1 MDMKAYERIRRML
14 LIGLAVSVITVLLGE
29 LPIGWVEYPKVE
41 NDPMGMMGMMLGS
54 AKLSLLQLASGAL
67 FGGVCIPLQYYGF
80 EGAAQLVGLGGS
92 KRAAKVIHWGALATG
107 FLGGI
112 VHVICVALMFV
123 CRMADFSAGV
133 LPQPVL
139 DFSLWL
145 VAPVSVVFMPVYYA
159 MCIALLAAVV
169 RGKTCLP
176 RWAAVFNP
184 LAGTLVINALPMLL
198 PASAA
203 VNALGMAN
211 MGLGSVWT
219 FGGLLLM
226 LNRRKENVQ

>member
-1 MDMKAYERIRRML
+1 MMDKYENRRIRRLL
-14 LIGLAVSVITVLLGE
+14 LIGLIVSVITVLLGE
-29 LPIGWVEYPKVE
+29 LPIGWTEYPKVE
-41 NDPMGMMGMMLGS
+41 NDPTGMMGMMLGS
-54 AKLSLLQLASGAL
+54 AELSLLQLGSGAL

-80 EGAAQLVGLGGS
+80 EGTARLVGLGGS
-92 KRAAKVIHWGALATG
+92 KRAAKMIHIGALATG

-123 CRMADFSAGV
+123 CRMADFSAGA

-159 MCIALLAAVV
+159 MCIALFVAVV

-184 LAGTLVINALPMLL
+184 LTGTVVINALPMLL

-203 VNALGMAN
+203 VNAMGMAN

-226 LNRRKENVQ
+226 LKGKETA